1 MKWIVITSPDFL
13 SGEAF
18 FIDKLFRHGLDLLH
32 LRKPGASVEDY
43 RHLLSLIPDCWHSRI
58 VLHEHFE
65 LASEFRLHGIHLN
78 RRCSQVPEGFKGSIS
93 CSCHSLEE
101 VVANKPLR
109 NYLFL
114 SPIFN
119 SISKIGYEAAFSDS
133 ILQQAAQDAII
144 DSKVIALGGVS
155 SANIPQLKS
164 WHFGGAAFLGDIW
177 SRINDPHVDQ
187 YLDTLRLQLA

>member
-43 RHLLSLIPDCWHSRI
+43 RHLLSLIPESWHSRI

-65 LASEFRLHGIHLN
+65 LTSEFCLHGIHIN
-78 RRCSQVPEGFKGSIS
+78 RRCSHVPEGFDGSIS

-119 SISKIGYEAAFSDS
+119 SISKIGYEAAFSAS
-133 ILQQAAQDAII
+133 TLQQAAQDVII

-155 SANIPQLKS
+155 SANIPQIKS

-187 YLDTLRLQLA
+187 YLDTLRQQLT